1 MANKA
6 VAKVRAEVLKADV
19 PQQLSSEEAYS
30 SNGWLE
36 PPLPLEGLKV
46 LVNNSTILPQCINAY
61 KTNVAGYGIGVKYRD
76 GDQEETSETKAEW
89 DALQDILNLFTIDM
103 DTKEL
108 FEQVVEARETF
119 GIAYLEVIRNREG
132 KVVQLD
138 FLEDVPSV
146 RMSCRLFPG
155 DAQFWYKG
163 KTIIRKKVFRKY
175 KQEVNGKSVY
185 FREFGD
191 MRVMDRE
198 TGEFVKGTTLD
209 KQANELLAFPIGPA
223 PYGTVRWIGQ
233 ILGCDGARR
242 AEFLNNNYFRNG
254 RHMPLAIIVKNGTL
268 TNSSMTKLQMYLNG
282 IRGEA
287 GQHRFLLIEAEGTE
301 SDFDA
306 NKNVDI
312 ELKPLADILQKDE
325 LFQDY
330 IENNRKRVQSAFN
343 LPDLYVGYSQEYN
356 RATAQAAIEVTEKQ
370 VFQPLRKSLAWP
382 ISNLLL
388 NEYELKYCEVEFLSP
403 DVTNIEDLYKLL
415 VIAEKAGGLTPNKA
429 KQIAYDAIGEKSDDY
444 EGDWGDT
451 PLSVYQMQ
459 ANQRMADAQMRN
471 AGAVD
476 QRPQEGS
483 ESEGYDDTDE
493 QLDKQIKK
501 ALESH
506 EDAEIVSVMKAVR
519 ELLEE
524 MKGGDAD

>member
-1 MANKA
+1 
-6 VAKVRAEVLKADV
+6 
-19 PQQLSSEEAYS
+19 
-30 SNGWLE
+30 
-36 PPLPLEGLKV
+36 
-46 LVNNSTILPQCINAY
+46 
-61 KTNVAGYGIGVKYRD
+61 
-76 GDQEETSETKAEW
+76 
-89 DALQDILNLFTIDM
+89 
-103 DTKEL
+103 
-108 FEQVVEARETF
+108 
-119 GIAYLEVIRNREG
+119 
-132 KVVQLD
+132 
-138 FLEDVPSV
+138 
-146 RMSCRLFPG
+146 
-155 DAQFWYKG
+155 
-163 KTIIRKKVFRKY
+163 
-175 KQEVNGKSVY
+175 
-185 FREFGD
+185 
-191 MRVMDRE
+191 
-198 TGEFVKGTTLD
+198 
-209 KQANELLAFPIGPA
+209 
-223 PYGTVRWIGQ
+223 
-233 ILGCDGARR
+233 
-242 AEFLNNNYFRNG
+242 
-254 RHMPLAIIVKNGTL
+254 MPLAIIVKNGTL
-268 TNSSMTKLQMYLNG
+268 TQSSMTKLQMYLNG
-282 IRGEA
+282 IQGEA
-287 GQHRFLLIEAEGTE
+287 GQHKFLLIEAEGTE
-301 SDFDA
+301 TDFDA

>member
-19 PQQLSSEEAYS
+19 PQQLSSEEACS

-61 KTNVAGYGIGVKYRD
+61 KTNIAGYGIGVKYRD
-76 GDQEETSETKAEW
+76 GDQEETDETKSEW
-89 DALQDILNLFTIDM
+89 DALQDILNLFTIEM

-119 GIAYLEVIRNREG
+119 GIAYLEVIRSREG
-132 KVVQLD
+132 KVIQLD
-138 FLEDVPSV
+138 FVEDVPSV

-155 DAQFWYKG
+155 DMRFWYKG
-163 KTIIRKKVFRKY
+163 KMITRKKVFRKY
-175 KQEVNGKSVY
+175 KQEINGKSVY

-198 TGEFVKGTTLD
+198 TGEFVKSTSLD
-209 KQANELLAFPIGPA
+209 KQANEILAFPIGPS

-282 IRGEA
+282 IQGEA
-287 GQHRFLLIEAEGTE
+287 GQHKFLLIEAEGTE

-476 QRPQEGS
+476 QRPQEGP

>member
-19 PQQLSSEEAYS
+19 PQQLSSEEAFS

-61 KTNVAGYGIGVKYRD
+61 KTNIAGYGIGVKYRD
-76 GDQEETSETKAEW
+76 GDQEETDETKSEW
-89 DALQDILNLFTIDM
+89 DALQDILNLFTIEM

-108 FEQVVEARETF
+108 FEQVVEARETY
-119 GIAYLEVIRNREG
+119 GIAYVEVIRSREG

-138 FLEDVPSV
+138 FVEDVPSM
-146 RMSCRLFPG
+146 RMSCRLYPG
-155 DAQFWYKG
+155 TVDFWYKG
-163 KTIIRKKVFRKY
+163 KIVKRKKVFRKY
-175 KQEVNGKSVY
+175 RQMVQGKTVY

-191 MRVMDRE
+191 MRVMDKE
-198 TGEFVKGTTLD
+198 TGEYTKGTSLD
-209 KQANELLAFPIGPA
+209 RQANEILAFPIGSA
-223 PYGTVRWIGQ
+223 PYGTIRWIGQ

-242 AEFLNNNYFRNG
+242 AEFLNNNYFRSG

-268 TNSSMTKLQMYLNG
+268 TDASLIKLQMYLNSVQ
-282 IRGEA
+282 GEK
-287 GQHRFLLIEAEGTE
+287 GQHKFLLLEAEGTE
-301 SDFDA
+301 TDFDA

-370 VFQPLRKSLAWP
+370 VFQPLRRSLAWP

-388 NEYELKYCEVEFLSP
+388 NEYQLKYCEVEFLKP
-403 DVTNIEDLYKLL
+403 DVTNVEDLYKLL
-415 VIAEKAGGLTPNKA
+415 VISEKAGGLTPNKA

-444 EGDWGDT
+444 DGEWGDI
-451 PLSVYQMQ
+451 PLAVFQMQ
-459 ANQRMADAQMRN
+459 ASQQMAEAQMRN
-471 AGAVD
+471 ATGDA
-476 QRPQEGS
+476 QRPQEAPVS
-483 ESEGYDDTDE
+483 EEPDDTAE
-493 QLDKQIKK
+493 QLDQQIKK
-501 ALESH
+501 AVEAH
-506 EDAEIVSVMKAVR
+506 EDAEVVSVMKAVR
-519 ELLEE
+519 GLLED
-524 MKGGDAD
+524 MRGGDAG

>member
-6 VAKVRAEVLKADV
+6 VAKVRADVLKADV
-19 PQQLSSEEAYS
+19 PQQLSTDEAYS

-36 PPLPLEGLKV
+36 PSLPLEGLKV
-46 LVNNSTILPQCINAY
+46 LANNSTILPQCINAY
-61 KTNVAGYGIGVKYRD
+61 RQNIAGYGIGVKYRD
-76 GDQEETSETKAEW
+76 GDQEETSETEAEW
-89 DALQDILNLFTIDM
+89 DALQDILNLFTTDM

-108 FEQVVEARETF
+108 FEQVVEARETY
-119 GIAYLEVIRNREG
+119 GIAYLEVIRSREG

-138 FLEDVPSV
+138 FVEDVPSV

-155 DAQFWYKG
+155 DTQFWYKG
-163 KTIIRKKVFRKY
+163 KTITRKKVFRKF
-175 KQEVNGKSVY
+175 KQQVNGKTVY

-191 MRVMDRE
+191 MRAMDRE
-198 TGEFVKGTTLD
+198 TGEFVKGISLD
-209 KQANELLAFPIGPA
+209 KQANEILAFPIGPA

-268 TNSSMTKLQMYLNG
+268 TDASLTKLRMYLNG
-282 IRGEA
+282 IQGEA
-287 GQHRFLLIEAEGTE
+287 GQHKFLLIEAEGTE
-301 SDFDA
+301 TDFDA

-370 VFQPLRKSLAWP
+370 VFQPLRRSLAWP

-388 NEYELKYCEVEFLSP
+388 NEYQLKFCEVEFLEP

-444 EGDWGDT
+444 DGDWGDT
-451 PLSVYQMQ
+451 PLAVYQMQ
-459 ANQRMADAQMRN
+459 ATQRMADAQMRN
-471 AGAVD
+471 SGAAA
-476 QRPQEGS
+476 QEPQEAA
-483 ESEGYDDTDE
+483 ESGGKDDTAE
-493 QLDKQIKK
+493 QLDQQIKK
-501 ALESH
+501 AVEANESV
-506 EDAEIVSVMKAVR
+506 EVVSVMKEVR
-519 ELLEE
+519 ELLKAME
-524 MKGGDAD
+524 GGEAD

>member
-6 VAKVRAEVLKADV
+6 VAKVRAEVLKADI
-19 PQQLSSEEAYS
+19 PQQLSSEEALS

-46 LVNNSTILPQCINAY
+46 LVDNSTILPQCINAY
-61 KTNVAGYGIGVKYRD
+61 KTNIAGYGIGVRYRD
-76 GDQEETSETKAEW
+76 GDQEETSETEAEW
-89 DALQDILNLFTIDM
+89 EELQDILNLFTVEM

-108 FEQVVEARETF
+108 FEHIVEARETY
-119 GIAYLEVIRNREG
+119 GIAYVEVIRSREG

-138 FLEDVPSV
+138 FVEDTPAV

-155 DAQFWYKG
+155 TVDFWYKG
-163 KTIIRKKVFRKY
+163 KTVRRKKIFRKY
-175 KQEVNGKSVY
+175 KQEVNGKTVY

-198 TGEFVKGTTLD
+198 TGEYVKGITLD
-209 KQANELLAFPIGPA
+209 RQANEILAFPIGSA
-223 PYGTVRWIGQ
+223 AYGTVRWIGQ

-254 RHMPLAIIVKNGTL
+254 RHMPLAIVVKNGSL
-268 TNSSMTKLQMYLNG
+268 TPASLTKLQMYLNG
-282 IRGEA
+282 VQGEA
-287 GQHRFLLIEAEGTE
+287 GQHKFLLLEAEGTE
-301 SDFDA
+301 TDFDA
-306 NKNVDI
+306 NRNVDI

-388 NEYELKYCEVEFLSP
+388 NEYQLKYCEVEFLRP

-444 EGDWGDT
+444 DGDWGDT
-451 PLSVYQMQ
+451 PLAVYQMQ

-471 AGAVD
+471 SGLASHK
-476 QRPQEGS
+476 PQEAPVDGDV
-483 ESEGYDDTDE
+483 EDTAE
-493 QLDKQIKK
+493 QLDQQIKK
-501 ALESH
+501 AVEANES
-506 EDAEIVSVMKAVR
+506 AEVVSVMKEVR
-519 ELLEE
+519 ELLKAME
-524 MKGGDAD
+524 GGEAD

>member
-1 MANKA
+1 MGNKT
-6 VAKVRAEVLKADV
+6 VAKIRAEVLKADI
-19 PQQLSSEEAYS
+19 PQQLSSEEAFS

-36 PPLPLEGLKV
+36 PPLPLEGLKM
-46 LVNNSTILPQCINAY
+46 LVDNSAILPQCINAY
-61 KTNVAGYGIGVKYRD
+61 KTNIAGYGIGVRYKD
-76 GDQEETSETKAEW
+76 GDQEETSETESEW
-89 DALQDILNLFTIDM
+89 DTLQDILNLFTTEM

-108 FEQVVEARETF
+108 FEHIVEARETY
-119 GIAYLEVIRNREG
+119 GIAYVEVIRSREG

-138 FLEDVPSV
+138 FVEDVPSM
-146 RMSCRLFPG
+146 RMSCRLYPG
-155 DAQFWYKG
+155 TVDFWYKG
-163 KTIIRKKVFRKY
+163 KVVTRKKVFRKY
-175 KQEVNGKSVY
+175 RQMVQGKTVY

-191 MRVMDRE
+191 MRVMDKE
-198 TGEFVKGTTLD
+198 TGEYTKGTSLD
-209 KQANELLAFPIGPA
+209 RQANEILAFPIGSA
-223 PYGTVRWIGQ
+223 PYGTIRWIGQ

-268 TNSSMTKLQMYLNG
+268 TDASLLKLQMYLNSVQ
-282 IRGEA
+282 GEK
-287 GQHRFLLIEAEGTE
+287 GQHKFLLLEAEGTE
-301 SDFDA
+301 TDFDA

-370 VFQPLRKSLAWP
+370 VFQPLRRSLAWP

-388 NEYELKYCEVEFLSP
+388 NEYQLKYCEVEFLEP

-444 EGDWGDT
+444 DGDWGDT
-451 PLSVYQMQ
+451 PLAVYQMQ
-459 ANQRMADAQMRN
+459 ANQQMAEAQVQN
-471 AGAVD
+471 AGADD
-476 QRPQEGS
+476 QTRRTAPEG
-483 ESEGYDDTDE
+483 GDIDDAAE

-501 ALESH
+501 ATEVH
-506 EDAEIVSVMKAVR
+506 EDAEVVSVMKAVK
-519 ELLEE
+519 ELLEG